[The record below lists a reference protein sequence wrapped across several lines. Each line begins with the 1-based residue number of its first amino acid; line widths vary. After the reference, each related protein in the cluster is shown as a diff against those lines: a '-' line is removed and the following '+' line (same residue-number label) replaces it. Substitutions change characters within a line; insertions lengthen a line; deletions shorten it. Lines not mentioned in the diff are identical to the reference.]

1 MNTVRKEILQIIQ
14 EKTDADIKMEGDIS
28 LIDDLGF
35 DSLQLVEV
43 LTEIEER
50 FRVSFEDGEK
60 LLDFVDHL
68 EMMISYVEK
77 ISRRDL

>member
-1 MNTVRKEILQIIQ
+1 MMNTVRKEILQIIQ

-50 FRVSFEDGEK
+50 FRVSFEDGK
-60 LLDFVDHL
+60 RFVEL
-68 EMMISYVEK
+68 SPNPP
-77 ISRRDL
+77 L

>member
-14 EKTDADIKMEGDIS
+14 EKTDTDIEMEGDIS

-68 EMMISYVEK
+68 EMMISYVEEINLK
-77 ISRRDL
+77 SI

>member
-1 MNTVRKEILQIIQ
+1 MNTVRKEILRIIR
-14 EKTDADIKMEGDIS
+14 EKADTDIEIEGDIS

-50 FRVSFEDGEK
+50 FRISFENGEK

-68 EMMISYVEK
+68 EMMVSYVEK
-77 ISRRDL
+77 LI